1 MKLPIS
7 GPYRDIRHG
16 PPAGV
21 DGAVRTACGGWSD
34 PSMADG
40 TYTKTRPEIP
50 QAAAKWSPRTPPRTG
65 RPTSPYEQS
74 VRLPAPVA
82 RFPTSTAFPKRHQH
96 NTA

>member
-50 QAAAKWSPRTPPRTG
+50 
-65 RPTSPYEQS
+65 
-74 VRLPAPVA
+74 
-82 RFPTSTAFPKRHQH
+82 
-96 NTA
+96 